1 MALNQRDEALLW
13 IGVEL
18 YPGLIQSI
26 EYSPNPH
33 QTHAVVYQR
42 YPRYAN
48 IVAQQLEK
56 FLRQPIAVLRYDS
69 FLQQPDVYA
78 AFLVEPELHSKALVE
93 WTRQRQIFT
102 FSPFADAV
110 SAGIDSGFLIK
121 EQVKPQLN
129 VGQLRQK
136 SIEFKP
142 FFFKITEHYD

>member
-33 QTHAVVYQR
+33 QTHVVVYR
-42 YPRYAN
+42 SYPRYAN

-56 FLRQPIAVLRYDS
+56 FLRRPIAVLSYDA

-78 AFLVEPELHSKALVE
+78 AFLVEPQLHTEALVE
-93 WTRQRQIFT
+93 FTRAHQIFT

-110 SAGIDSGFLIK
+110 RAGIDSSFLIK

-129 VGQLRQK
+129 IGQLRQK

-142 FFFKITEHYD
+142 FFFKIAEHYD